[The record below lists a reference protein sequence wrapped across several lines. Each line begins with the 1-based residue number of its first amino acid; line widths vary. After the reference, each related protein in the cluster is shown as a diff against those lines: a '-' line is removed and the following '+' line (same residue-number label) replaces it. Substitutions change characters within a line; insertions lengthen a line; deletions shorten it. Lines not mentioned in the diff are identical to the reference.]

1 MSLVLIATLVALGLF
16 LAMVLAIEI
25 GRYLGRRR
33 LAHEPDGA
41 LKGVGAAEGAVFG
54 LLGLLIAFTFSGAA
68 SRFEDR
74 RHLITEEA
82 NAIGTAWLRLDL
94 LPAESQPALRE
105 LFRRYLD
112 SRLVVYSY
120 VEDESLALQKLA
132 ASNELQSGIWSAALA
147 AARLPGASP
156 QATQLLVPS
165 MNEMFDITTKRRVA
179 VQNHPPL
186 AIFMLLGACCLVGSL
201 LVGYTVAENKTRRWL
216 HTLGFAFIMALAVY
230 LIIDLEYPRLGLIR
244 IDAAD
249 QVLIDLRASM
259 R

>member
-1 MSLVLIATLVALGLF
+1 
-16 LAMVLAIEI
+16 
-25 GRYLGRRR
+25 
-33 LAHEPDGA
+33 
-41 LKGVGAAEGAVFG
+41 
-54 LLGLLIAFTFSGAA
+54 
-68 SRFEDR
+68 
-74 RHLITEEA
+74 
-82 NAIGTAWLRLDL
+82 
-94 LPAESQPALRE
+94 
-105 LFRRYLD
+105 
-112 SRLVVYSY
+112 
-120 VEDESLALQKLA
+120 
-132 ASNELQSGIWSAALA
+132 LA